1 MKELNEISGEILD
14 ASFKI
19 YTELGSGLL
28 ESVYE
33 VVLAKS
39 LAKRGLNVIC
49 QKPIHF
55 EYNGIVFTNGFRV
68 DLFVENK
75 IIVELKSVE
84 VLRPVHLKQVLT
96 YIRLLKLPLGL
107 LINFGAPTFKS
118 AFKRVVNT
126 HEDTKYKFQPLP
138 KIHYQPK
145 ETKEK

>member
-1 MKELNEISGEILD
+1 MKEINEISGEILD

-39 LAKRGLNVIC
+39 LAKRGLDVIC
-49 QKPIHF
+49 QKPVHF
-55 EYNGIVFTNGFRV
+55 EYDGITFTNGFRI

-75 IIVELKSVE
+75 IVVELKSVE
-84 VLRPVHLKQVLT
+84 VLRPVHMKQVLT

-126 HEDTKYKFQPLP
+126 HEDTKFKFQPLSM
-138 KIHYQPK
+138 KNQPAD
-145 ETKEK
+145 ETK